1 MRSRPIAACLALF
14 ALAAFG
20 CAGPNLFTDLG
31 SVSTGTV
38 NRGRIRNP
46 QRMPITGKGW
56 RVPPRWKRR
65 GFHYATDELI
75 AAVQRAAGRVRSQ
88 DRRAVLG
95 VADFSRKTGG
105 RSAWHSS
112 HHAGRDVDLLFYTRD
127 EKGRPMAPLQEGM
140 VKFDRKGKPVANDK
154 NPYED
159 ADWESRLFDA
169 RRNWQLVEAL
179 LTDGSVRVQWIFVSD
194 DIKAHLLQWARR
206 HKRPPWLVDYARTIM
221 RQPGD
226 SAPHD
231 DHFHVRVYCTR
242 ADRFHGCQD
251 SGPVWQHEKK
261 TFKYQGPERYDP
273 VAWRLLLGPAR
284 TLL

>member
-1 MRSRPIAACLALF
+1 MVLGSILLVA
-14 ALAAFG
+14 G
-20 CAGPNLFTDLG
+20 CAGANLWTDLG
-31 SVSTGTV
+31 TVSIGTA

-46 QRMPITGKGW
+46 ARMPSHGRGW
-56 RVPPRWKRR
+56 RIPPRWKRR
-65 GFHYATDELI
+65 GFHYGTQELI
-75 AAVQRAAGRVRSQ
+75 AAVQRAAGRVRAR

-112 HHAGRDVDLLFYTRD
+112 HHSGRDVDILFYTRD
-127 EKGRPMAPLQEGM
+127 ETGRPLPPLQEGM
-140 VKFDRKGKPVANDK
+140 VKFDGEGKPVEDPGRRGK
-154 NPYED
+154 PYDD
-159 ADWESRLFDA
+159 ADWAERRFDP

-179 LTDGSVRVQWIFVSD
+179 LTDASVRVQWIFVSD
-194 DIKAHLLQWARR
+194 EIKALLLRWARR
-206 HKRPPWLVDYARTIM
+206 HRRPRWLVEYARVVM

-242 ADRFHGCQD
+242 TDRFHGCQD
-251 SGPVWQHEKK
+251 NGPVWQHEKK
-261 TFKYQGPERYDP
+261 AFKYAGPERYDP
-273 VAWRLLLGPAR
+273 VAWRLFLGPPR

>member
-1 MRSRPIAACLALF
+1 MGLA
-14 ALAAFG
+14 G

-38 NRGRIRNP
+38 NRGRIRSP
-46 QRMPITGKGW
+46 RRMPITGKGW

-75 AAVQRAAGRVRSQ
+75 EAVQRAGRRVRSF

-105 RSAWHSS
+105 ASAWHSS

-127 EKGRPMAPLQEGM
+127 GKGRPFPPLQEGM
-140 VKFDRKGKPVANDK
+140 VKFDRKGRPVENTRE
-154 NPYED
+154 PYED
-159 ADWESRLFDA
+159 EDWQQRTFDA

-179 LTDGSVRVQWIFVSD
+179 LSDASVRVQWIFVSD
-194 DIKAHLLQWARR
+194 DIRAHLLQWARR
-206 HKRPPWLVDYARTIM
+206 HDRPAWLIDYARTVM

-231 DHFHVRVYCTR
+231 DHFHVRIYCTR
-242 ADRFHGCQD
+242 SDRFHGCKD

-261 TFKYQGPERYDP
+261 SFKYAGPERYDP
-273 VAWRLLLGPAR
+273 VAWRLLLGPPR

>member
-1 MRSRPIAACLALF
+1 MAAG
-14 ALAAFG
+14 LAAFVAAG
-20 CAGPNLFTDLG
+20 CAGPNLWSDMG
-31 SVSTGTV
+31 SVSLGTV
-38 NRGRIRNP
+38 NDGRLRSP
-46 QRMPITGKGW
+46 HRMATRGKGW
-56 RVPPRWKRR
+56 QVPPRWERR

-75 AAVQRAAGRVRSQ
+75 AAVARAAVRVRSQ

-95 VADFSRKTGG
+95 VADFSRNTGG
-105 RSAWHSS
+105 RSIWHSS
-112 HHAGRDVDLLFYTRD
+112 HHAGRDVDLLFYTRNAD
-127 EKGRPMAPLQEGM
+127 GRPLAPLQEGM
-140 VKFDRKGKPVANDK
+140 VKFDAEGNPVADPK
-154 NPYED
+154 QAYADP
-159 ADWESRLFDA
+159 DWESRRFDA

-179 LTDGSVRVQWIFVSD
+179 LTDASVRVQWIFVSD
-194 DIKAHLLQWARR
+194 EIKAHLLRWARR
-206 HKRPPWLVDYARTIM
+206 HRRPAWLIAYAQTIM

-261 TFKYQGPERYDP
+261 TFKYGGPERYDP
-273 VAWRLLLGPAR
+273 VAWRVLLGPPR

>member
-1 MRSRPIAACLALF
+1 MVV
-14 ALAAFG
+14 ALAVVGFG

-38 NRGRIRNP
+38 NRGRIRSP
-46 QRMPITGKGW
+46 SQMPVTGKGW
-56 RVPPRWKRR
+56 EVPPRWKRR
-65 GFHYATDELI
+65 GFHWATDELV
-75 AAVQRAAGRVRSQ
+75 AAVQRAAARVRSL

-95 VADFSRKTGG
+95 VADFSRKSGG

-127 EKGRPMAPLQEGM
+127 EQGRPLPPLEGGM
-140 VKFDRKGKPVANDK
+140 VKFDGDGKPVVNEK
-154 NPYED
+154 EPYAD
-159 ADWESRLFDA
+159 ADWESRLFDT
-169 RRNWQLVEAL
+169 RRNWHLVEAL
-179 LTDGSVRVQWIFVSD
+179 LTDASVRVQWIFVSD
-194 DIKAHLLQWARR
+194 DLGAHLLRWAKGHR
-206 HKRPPWLVDYARTIM
+206 KPAWLIEYARTVM

-242 ADRFHGCQD
+242 TDRFHGCKD
-251 SGPVWQHEKK
+251 SGPVWQHETK
-261 TFKYQGPERYDP
+261 TFKYPGPERYDP
-273 VAWRLLLGPAR
+273 VAWRLLLTPPR